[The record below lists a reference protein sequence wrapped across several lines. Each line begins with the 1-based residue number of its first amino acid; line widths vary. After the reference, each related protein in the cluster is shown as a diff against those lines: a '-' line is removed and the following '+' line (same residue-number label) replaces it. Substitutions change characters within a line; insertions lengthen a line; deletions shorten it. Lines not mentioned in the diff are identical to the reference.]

1 MCKFKSGII
10 LKNKCVIAQG
20 ENDSHTALLEELG
33 IKDDYIGMTKTFVRA
48 ELVPQ
53 NDEWWVNP
61 EEEPSKWNFIVDQD
75 EVPEWF
81 DKEKYE
87 KEFREYVCDWWKAH
101 VLVDQKVDELSSGYY
116 RLRRCKVKKLCK
128 DVKVLLSNSTVTEM
142 WNNSTVTKM
151 LGNSTVTKMWD
162 NSTVRDYKQ
171 YPHIKIR
178 VSEFGKF
185 EMIVHKNE
193 QVQ

>member
-1 MCKFKSGII
+1 MCQFKSGII

-20 ENDSHTALLEELG
+20 DNDSHSALLDELG

-53 NDEWWVNP
+53 NDEWGVNP
-61 EEEPSKWNFIVDQD
+61 AEEPSKWTFIVDQD

-87 KEFREYVCDWWKAH
+87 AEFREYVCDWWKAH

-116 RLRRCKVKKLCK
+116 RLKRCEVKKLLNE
-128 DVKVLLSNSTVTEM
+128 VKIWCDSSTVQEM
-142 WNNSTVTKM
+142 YDSSTVQKM
-151 LGNSTVTKMWD
+151 CDS
-162 NSTVRDYKQ
+162 STVRDFKQ
-171 YPHIKIR
+171 WPHIKIM
-178 VSEFGKF
+178 VADTGNF
-185 EMIVHKNE
+185 EMIAFKNE
-193 QVQ
+193 QVQK